1 MQINKKT
8 FEKFIKDHSFYYLPS
23 QSKLSYPKLE
33 RILKRMMNDKELPP
47 IKIANGKIIEGH
59 HRYLCAEYL
68 KKEIAYVKGGVNHT
82 PQIEYF
88 WSEIL
93 IEDIDWDQE
102 QDRKLYEKQY
112 D

>member
-59 HRYLCAEYL
+59 HRYLCG
-68 KKEIAYVKGGVNHT
+68 I
-82 PQIEYF
+82 PQKRNCIRQR
-88 WSEIL
+88 W
-93 IEDIDWDQE
+93 
-102 QDRKLYEKQY
+102 RKSYSSN
-112 D
+112 